1 MDIREVMRAGFVTR
15 WHSNPDMAW
24 TGQTNA
30 EHSYGVAVLAIGL
43 FPDDVELLRA
53 AILHDAPESGVGD
66 LSGKSKRD
74 NPELKAAYAAVEARR
89 CEELGISW
97 ESSQRLKLCDQL
109 ETYLYVAHRNPRLLK
124 TDDWPLM
131 RDLVYGRA
139 YDLGVQEQVLALLEA
154 AEG

>member
-74 NPELKAAYAAVEARR
+74 NPDLKAAYDAVEARR
-89 CEELGISW
+89 CEEFGISW

-109 ETYLYVAHRNPRLLK
+109 EAYLYVAHRNPRLLK
-124 TDDWPLM
+124 TDDWP
-131 RDLVYGRA
+131 RVRKSIWDNAVWYGVE
-139 YDLGVQEQVLALLEA
+139 LQVLALLEA